1 MKRHHV
7 VSLALFVALVV
18 TGAAGAS
25 GGARTQPKKQYRI
38 AYIAEGLQYPYS
50 AALAKGVQ
58 TQGKALGQKIVVFD
72 GRGKA
77 ETQANLVQD
86 AIAQKVDAVL
96 ISPWDTGLAPRW
108 VKQLHAARIP
118 VAAVH
123 TQVGNASFAGIPEQA
138 FQLIENE
145 VLTGKYAAQLALR
158 AVSGG
163 GKVAIVDG
171 AAGAAAVPERAKLFK
186 SIMAQHGFKTVAEQ
200 PGDWVADKGEAACQ
214 NMLTAHPDLKLIYA
228 ESDDMA
234 VGCANAVRS
243 AGSKAV
249 VIGVGGSKLGIT
261 AIKTGKIYGTVCY
274 QPYTE
279 GRQATKLM
287 VNYLNGK
294 KPPKHSM
301 FYATPTI
308 TNANL
313 SKCKPEW

>member
-7 VSLALFVALVV
+7 VSLALFAALVV
-18 TGAAGAS
+18 TGAAAAS
-25 GGARTQPKKQYRI
+25 GATHTQQNKQYRI

-58 TQGKALGQKIVVFD
+58 DEGKALGQKIIVFD
-72 GRGKA
+72 GKGSA

-108 VKQLHAARIP
+108 VKQLHAAGIP

-123 TQVGNASFAGIPEQA
+123 TQVGNKNFLGIKEQA

-145 VLTGKYAAQLALR
+145 VLTGKYAADLALKSI
-158 AVSGG
+158 SGG

-186 SIMAQHGFKTVAEQ
+186 AMTAKAGYKTVAEQ
-200 PGDWVADKGEAACQ
+200 PGDWVADKSEAACQ
-214 NMLTAHPDLKLIYA
+214 NMLTANPDIKLFYA

-234 VGCANAVRS
+234 VGCASAVSS

-249 VIGVGGSKLGIT
+249 VLGVGGSKLGVN
-261 AIKTGKIYGTVCY
+261 AIKSGKVYGTICY

-279 GRQATKLM
+279 ARQATKLM
-287 VNYLNGK
+287 VNFLNGK
-294 KPPKHSM
+294 KPPEHSM

-308 TNANL
+308 TKANL
-313 SKCKPEW
+313 SQCKPEW